1 MFQQLKWWRARRR
14 FNKFLAFSDHGWL
27 LVQHGRQYTLYPL
40 NRDSDADAYYIE
52 TEDGKQYYED
62 NLGMMRSLNGV
73 PFGIATDRGRPI
85 VDAETAKTA
94 AAMDQK
100 DDEDRTLSPDDTL
113 KISDIMQHMTV
124 GELVPEDARK
134 KIAIINP
141 FHHIYDEPDIVDV
154 RPVARLFRRSARPDT
169 PRKAAKNAVEA
180 ERASQG
186 LDLGT
191 IGQTALILTSA
202 FVGGLLTYIGFT
214 ASGGGG
220 GIALPLIMLL

>member
-1 MFQQLKWWRARRR
+1 
-14 FNKFLAFSDHGWL
+14 
-27 LVQHGRQYTLYPL
+27 YPL

-134 KIAIINP
+134 KICASK
-141 FHHIYDEPDIVDV
+141 
-154 RPVARLFRRSARPDT
+154 RR
-169 PRKAAKNAVEA
+169 
-180 ERASQG
+180 
-186 LDLGT
+186 
-191 IGQTALILTSA
+191 
-202 FVGGLLTYIGFT
+202 
-214 ASGGGG
+214 
-220 GIALPLIMLL
+220 

>member
-40 NRDSDADAYYIE
+40 ERDSDADAYYIE

-113 KISDIMQHMTV
+113 KISDIMQHMT
-124 GELVPEDARK
+124 
-134 KIAIINP
+134 
-141 FHHIYDEPDIVDV
+141 
-154 RPVARLFRRSARPDT
+154 
-169 PRKAAKNAVEA
+169 
-180 ERASQG
+180 
-186 LDLGT
+186 
-191 IGQTALILTSA
+191 
-202 FVGGLLTYIGFT
+202 
-214 ASGGGG
+214 
-220 GIALPLIMLL
+220 

>member
-1 MFQQLKWWRARRR
+1 MFEKLKWWRASRR
-14 FNKFLAFSDHGWL
+14 FNKFLSFSPNGWL
-27 LVQHGRQYTLYPL
+27 LVQHGRQYALYPIE
-40 NRDSDADAYYIE
+40 RDSDADAYYIE

-73 PFGIATDRGRPI
+73 PFGIATDRGRPV

-113 KISDIMQHMTV
+113 KLEDIMQHMTV

-154 RPVARLFRRSARPDT
+154 RPVARLFRRAARPDT
-169 PRKAAKNAVEA
+169 PRKAAKNAIEA

-186 LDLGT
+186 LDLGP
-191 IGQTALILTSA
+191 IGQTAMILSA
-202 FVGGLLTYIGFT
+202 VFVGGLLVYLAFT
-214 ASGGGG
+214 AGGSGGGVS
-220 GIALPLIMLL
+220 LPLTMWL